1 MSSRSER
8 RGPKGNLRVHRMARP
23 NSGFGTASPS
33 RRAVLAGLLALTT
46 GASGRSVSAESD
58 PWATLRRR
66 GSFALIRH
74 ATAPGTN
81 DPPGFRLDD
90 CAAQRNLS
98 AEGRAQSVRIGD
110 LFRANGIAA
119 AEVYSSQWCR
129 CLDTASLMK
138 LGEVRP
144 QPLLNSFFQDRS
156 RETAQIEALRQ
167 WIGQVDLTGPT
178 VFVTH
183 QIVVTALS
191 QVFPG
196 SGEIVAMQRGAD
208 GRLSAQGRLPTA

>member
-1 MSSRSER
+1 VTKCVPEFQRFDLPRRCFLTGLAAGVAFGAHRS
-8 RGPKGNLRVHRMARP
+8 AY
-23 NSGFGTASPS
+23 AD
-33 RRAVLAGLLALTT
+33 
-46 GASGRSVSAESD
+46 SD
-58 PWATLRRR
+58 PWAALRRP

-81 DPPGFRLDD
+81 DPTGFRLDD
-90 CAAQRNLS
+90 CGTQRNLS
-98 AEGRAQSVRIGD
+98 AEGRAQSVRIGH
-110 LFRANGIAA
+110 LFRANGIVT

-129 CLDTASLMK
+129 CLDTARLME

-156 RETAQIEALRQ
+156 REAGQIEALRR
-167 WIGQVDLTGPT
+167 WIGHLDFAKPT

-183 QIVVTALS
+183 QVVVTALS

-208 GRLSAQGRLPTA
+208 GRLSVQGRQPTA